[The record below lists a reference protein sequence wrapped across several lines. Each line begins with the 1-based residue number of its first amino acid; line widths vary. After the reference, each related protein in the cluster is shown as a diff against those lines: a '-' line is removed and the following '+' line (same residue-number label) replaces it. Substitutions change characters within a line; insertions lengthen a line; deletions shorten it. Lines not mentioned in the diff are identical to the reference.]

1 MQKHCNNISTT
12 FLICSYGRQRQLG
25 GQPPRARKPLP
36 QSSALRLCRPPHAL
50 RPFHSALLRYKGG
63 ETPQLALATPR
74 LRQVAFGMYVTC
86 HCHNNGNGNH
96 REEAPMSKKAAAAT
110 KPSVYQIVTDRITAS
125 LKAGVIPWE
134 KPWQTPHFAGG
145 PFPRNFRTG
154 KPYRGIN
161 IMLLWSCSYGSP
173 FWLTFNQAKELSGS
187 VRKGEKGTQIVFYKQ
202 LRDGQKTDD
211 ERTAE
216 VERRAPF
223 VLTYHTV
230 FNVEQCDGLTLPQI
244 EPPPQTNEVEV
255 DETCEAIVSGWT
267 NRPSL
272 QLTSETE
279 YRAYYRPSTDS
290 VHVPARARFVDAPH
304 YYSTL
309 FHELIHST
317 GHESRLNRAFGT
329 RFGDDLYSKE
339 ELVAEM
345 GAAFLCAI
353 AGIANENTER
363 NTTAY
368 IQNWISKLEEDNRLV
383 VHAASNAQR
392 AVDSILGASL
402 MNTDESEEQ
411 TKDAT
416 ITDISHPDALAA

>member
-1 MQKHCNNISTT
+1 
-12 FLICSYGRQRQLG
+12 
-25 GQPPRARKPLP
+25 
-36 QSSALRLCRPPHAL
+36 
-50 RPFHSALLRYKGG
+50 
-63 ETPQLALATPR
+63 
-74 LRQVAFGMYVTC
+74 MYVTC
-86 HCHNNGNGNH
+86 HCHNSNSNH
-96 REEAPMSKKAAAAT
+96 REEALMSKKAPATT
-110 KPSVYQIVTDRITAS
+110 KPSVYQVVTDRIIAS

-134 KPWQTPHFAGG
+134 KPWRTPHFTGG

-161 IMLLWSCSYGSP
+161 IMLLWSCSHSSP
-173 FWLTFNQAKELSGS
+173 FWLTFNQAKELNGT
-187 VRKGEKGTQIVFYKQ
+187 VRKGEKGTQIVFYKR
-202 LRDGQKTDD
+202 LRDRQKSNNEQT
-211 ERTAE
+211 EE
-216 VERRAPF
+216 EERRAPF

-244 EPPPQTNEVEV
+244 EQPTQPNEVEV
-255 DETCEAIVSGWT
+255 DETCEAIVSGWS
-267 NRPSL
+267 NRPNL

-290 VHVPARARFVDAPH
+290 VHMPARARFVDAPH

-317 GHESRLNRAFGT
+317 GHETRLNRTFGAH
-329 RFGDDLYSKE
+329 FGDDVYSKE

-368 IQNWISKLEEDNRLV
+368 IQNWISKLEEDNRLI
-383 VHAASNAQR
+383 VHAAANAQR
-392 AVDSILGASL
+392 AVDLILGTSFEDVDA
-402 MNTDESEEQ
+402 NEEL
-411 TKDAT
+411 TTEAVAT
-416 ITDISHPDALAA
+416 PAAIVNAQGQALAA